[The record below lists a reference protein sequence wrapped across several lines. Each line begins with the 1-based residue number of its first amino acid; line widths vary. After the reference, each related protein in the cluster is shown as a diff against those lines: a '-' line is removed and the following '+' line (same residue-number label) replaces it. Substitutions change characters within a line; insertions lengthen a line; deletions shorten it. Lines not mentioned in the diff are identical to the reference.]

1 MLVEFS
7 VENYLSFLKK
17 QTISLVA
24 SEDEVMLD
32 STFAM
37 PGDADMRLVKSAVI
51 YGANASGKSNL
62 LRAIST
68 LKNIVVSSASR
79 MQQGDKFDLRSFRLN
94 SQSQKQ
100 PTSFEIIFFQ
110 NEIRYEYG
118 VVLDRNRV
126 YEEWLIAF
134 PEEEEQNWFDRKY
147 NPDNP
152 EANNGYEWYFDEK
165 LQGENEIIKN
175 FVRPNSLFLS
185 HAAQNN
191 HPQLTEVF
199 LWFKEKLNDI
209 DSGGGYTVARSHE
222 DMAFR
227 DRVANILKTA
237 DIGISGIKIEAEE
250 QSMPEE
256 LKTMMSRIKKTVG
269 NSVQIEGKVEALS
282 PLFKHQ
288 MNDTEGEVYFSM
300 EEESDG
306 TQRLFDLIGRLIDV
320 LEEAE
325 VLIID
330 ELDRS
335 LHPVLSIN
343 LVQMF
348 NDPKINK
355 NNAQLIFATHDST
368 LLDLENFRLDEV
380 WLVEKDKESA
390 SRLYSLLE
398 FKPREDESLQ
408 TGYLLGRYGA
418 VPFVGNNKLVIGN
431 G

>member
-17 QTISLVA
+17 QTLSLVA
-24 SEDEVMLD
+24 SEDEAMLE
-32 STFAM
+32 STFSM
-37 PGDADMRLVKSAVI
+37 PGDSDMRLVKSAVI

-68 LKNIVVSSASR
+68 LKKIVASSASR
-79 MQQGDKFDLRSFRLN
+79 MQQGDKFDLQPFRLN

-100 PTSFEIIFFQ
+100 PTSFEVIFFQ
-110 NEIRYEYG
+110 NQIRYEYG
-118 VVLDRNRV
+118 VILDRNRV

-165 LQGENEIIKN
+165 LQGENEIIKK

-209 DSGGGYTVARSHE
+209 DYDDEYTVARISE
-222 DMAFR
+222 DSDFR
-227 DRVANILKTA
+227 DRVANMLKKA
-237 DIGISGIKIEAEE
+237 DIGISGIKIEEVPI
-250 QSMPEE
+250 PEE
-256 LKTMMSRIKKTVG
+256 LESLFTRMKQTIANSRGDKEINEAKF
-269 NSVQIEGKVEALS
+269 QALS
-282 PLFKHQ
+282 LKFTHQ
-288 MNDTEGEVYFSM
+288 MNDSEGEIHFSI
-300 EEESDG
+300 EEESEG
-306 TQRLFDLIGRLIDV
+306 TRRFFQLVGPWLDILDEG
-320 LEEAE
+320 E

-335 LHPVLSIN
+335 LHPVLSRN
-343 LVQMF
+343 LMQMF
-348 NDPKINK
+348 NDPEINR
-355 NNAQLIFATHDST
+355 NNAQLIFVTHDST
-368 LLDLENFRLDEV
+368 LIDDEIFGLDQIWFL
-380 WLVEKDKESA
+380 EKDEANA
-390 SRLYSLLE
+390 SQLYSFLKFE
-398 FKPREDESLQ
+398 PREYETWQ

-418 VPFVGNNKLVIGN
+418 VPFLEGFKI
-431 G
+431 

>member
-7 VENYLSFLKK
+7 VENYRSFLKK
-17 QTISLVA
+17 QTLSLVA

-37 PGDADMRLVKSAVI
+37 PGSSDMRLVKSAVI
-51 YGANASGKSNL
+51 FGANASGKSNL
-62 LRAIST
+62 LQAIST
-68 LKNIVVSSASR
+68 LKKIVVTSASR
-79 MQQGDKFDLRSFRLN
+79 MQQGDKFDLQSFRLN

-110 NEIRYEYG
+110 NQIRYEYG

-147 NPDNP
+147 NRDNP
-152 EANNGYEWYFDEK
+152 EANNGYEWYFDDK
-165 LQGENEIIKN
+165 LQGENEIIKK

-199 LWFKEKLNDI
+199 LWFKDKLNDI
-209 DSGGGYTVARSHE
+209 DCDDEYTVARMSE
-222 DMAFR
+222 DFNFR
-227 DRVANILKTA
+227 DRVANMLKQA

-250 QSMPEE
+250 QSIPEE
-256 LKTMMSRIKKTVG
+256 LKTLMSRIKKTVG

-288 MNDTEGEVYFSM
+288 MNDSEEKVYFSM

-306 TQRLFDLIGRLIDV
+306 TQRLFDLIGRWIDI
-320 LEEAE
+320 LDEGE

-335 LHPVLSIN
+335 LHPVLSRN

-348 NDPKINK
+348 NDPKINR

-368 LLDLENFRLDEV
+368 LLDVENLRLDRV
-380 WLVEKDKESA
+380 WLVEKDKKSA
-390 SRLYSLLE
+390 SNLYSLLE

-418 VPFVGNNKLVIGN
+418 VPFIG
-431 G
+431 GLKI

>member
-17 QTISLVA
+17 QTLSLVA

-37 PGDADMRLVKSAVI
+37 PGSSDMRLVKSAVI
-51 YGANASGKSNL
+51 FGANASGKSNL
-62 LRAIST
+62 LQAIST
-68 LKNIVVSSASR
+68 LKKIVVTSASR
-79 MQQGDKFDLRSFRLN
+79 MQQGDKFDDLQPFRLN

-110 NEIRYEYG
+110 NQIRYEYG

-147 NPDNP
+147 NRDNP

-165 LQGENEIIKN
+165 LHGENEIIKK

-199 LWFKEKLNDI
+199 LWFKDKLNDI
-209 DSGGGYTVARSHE
+209 DYDDEYTVARMSE
-222 DMAFR
+222 DFNFR
-227 DRVANILKTA
+227 DRVAKMLKQA
-237 DIGISGIKIEAEE
+237 DIGISGIKIEEV
-250 QSMPEE
+250 SIPEE
-256 LKTMMSRIKKTVG
+256 LESFVTRIKQTIA
-269 NSVQIEGKVEALS
+269 NSLGDKEINEAIFQALS
-282 PLFKHQ
+282 LKFTHQ
-288 MNDTEGEVYFSM
+288 MNDSEGEIHFSI
-300 EEESDG
+300 EEESEG
-306 TQRLFDLIGRLIDV
+306 TRRFFQLAGPWIDI
-320 LEEAE
+320 LDEGE

-335 LHPVLSIN
+335 LHPVLLRN

-348 NDPKINK
+348 NNPEINR

-368 LLDLENFRLDEV
+368 LIDDEIFRLDQI
-380 WLVEKDKESA
+380 WFLEKDEA
-390 SRLYSLLE
+390 STSQLYSFLKFE
-398 FKPREDESLQ
+398 PREYETWQ

-418 VPFVGNNKLVIGN
+418 VPFVTGVKI
-431 G
+431 

>member
-7 VENYLSFLKK
+7 VENYRSFLKK
-17 QTISLVA
+17 QTLSLVA

-37 PGDADMRLVKSAVI
+37 PGSSDMRLVKSAVI
-51 YGANASGKSNL
+51 FGANASGKSNL
-62 LRAIST
+62 LQAIST
-68 LKNIVVSSASR
+68 LKKIVVTSASR
-79 MQQGDKFDLRSFRLN
+79 MQQGDKFDLQPFRLN

-100 PTSFEIIFFQ
+100 PTSFEVIFFQ
-110 NEIRYEYG
+110 NQIRYEYG

-147 NPDNP
+147 NRDNP

-165 LQGENEIIKN
+165 LHGENEIIKK

-199 LWFKEKLNDI
+199 LWFKDKLNKT
-209 DSGGGYTVARSHE
+209 DSGGGYTVARSNE

-227 DRVANILKTA
+227 DRVANMLKQA
-237 DIGISGIKIEAEE
+237 DIGISGIKIE
-250 QSMPEE
+250 EE
-256 LKTMMSRIKKTVG
+256 LIPKELEPFFTSIQEKIV
-269 NSVQIEGKVEALS
+269 NSLGDREINDAKIQALS
-282 PLFKHQ
+282 LNFTHQ
-288 MNDTEGEVYFSM
+288 MNDSEKEIHFSI
-300 EEESDG
+300 EEESEG
-306 TQRLFDLIGRLIDV
+306 TKRFFELAGHWINILDEG
-320 LEEAE
+320 E

-335 LHPVLSIN
+335 LHPVLSRN

-348 NDPKINK
+348 NDPKINR

-368 LLDLENFRLDEV
+368 LLDVENLCLDRV

-390 SRLYSLLE
+390 SNLYSLLE

-418 VPFVGNNKLVIGN
+418 VPFIG
-431 G
+431 GLKI